1 MPEDIGRAGGPSQQ
15 SDAVPDGPPSSNEL
29 RRNRRNRGRRTGVQ
43 QTSFTGVCED
53 LKDHVYDTGVG
64 RNNAEIFSK
73 TTKAIAEYVAREYTA
88 AGEFRNGLPDMTL
101 PTLVAPTPPGTTAT
115 VVELKIWEMD
125 FKEYRKR
132 MEEREKNMEKTYALI
147 LGQCSKTIRD
157 RIEAHEQWESVNTS
171 SNALGPLRLIQQS
184 LYERATRRHETHA
197 LIDAETTLMR
207 FRQSERMSNSDYL
220 EKWRDLVE
228 VYEHLGGEPGTSKA
242 RVDSILIDPDLADDD
257 ERQEAKTKARDEY
270 LAVLLLTKSDH
281 KRYGPLITDVENAYT
296 RGQDGYPTTVSGAY
310 DMLVNYKN
318 PNQASRMQNQDTG
331 IAFAQD
337 GQDGE
342 DANSEA
348 SHLHAHQQ
356 RNYSRGGRGK
366 HGGRDG
372 GRGRGRGGRGGHT
385 GMAHD
390 VDELEYSEE
399 IDPDKN
405 NLAQSVGPYT
415 MEHRHVE
422 SESTLAIFNRALP
435 TTWLLL
441 DSCSTT
447 NLICNKDWLHD
458 IHESGISITLRCN
471 AGSVRLTTQGYFGSY
486 PEPVWFNPH
495 GIANIMS
502 LDNVA
507 KYFRITMD
515 TDAEKAMMLWKDDGE
530 AMKFTPTS
538 KGLYHYNLSPGDG
551 GVWSFITTVAD
562 KADKY
567 THWALQRTR
576 VARRFKNIIMRPGA
590 RRLMDVAVSHLMG
603 CPVTKADVRAAE
615 DIYGPNLGALKGKT
629 VACPNQHVPAGVD
642 QVPRQ
647 SWTCIIL

>member
-15 SDAVPDGPPSSNEL
+15 GDAVPDGPPSSNEL

-43 QTSFTGVCED
+43 QTRFTGVCED

-101 PTLVAPTPPGTTAT
+101 PTLVAPTPPETTAT

-171 SNALGPLRLIQQS
+171 SNALGLLRLIRQS
-184 LYERATRRHETHA
+184 VYQRATRRHETHA

-220 EKWRDLVE
+220 EKLRDLVE

-242 RVDSILIDPDLADDD
+242 RVDSHLIDPDLADDD
-257 ERQEAKTKARDEY
+257 KRQEAKTKARDEY
-270 LAVLLLTKSDH
+270 LAVLLLTKSNH
-281 KRYGPLITDVENAYT
+281 KRYGPLITNVENAYT
-296 RGQDGYPTTVSGAY
+296 RGQDGYPTTVSGSY

-356 RNYSRGGRGK
+356 RNYSRGGRGN
-366 HGGRDG
+366 HGGCDG
-372 GRGRGRGGRGGHT
+372 GRGRGRGGRGGRT
-385 GMAHD
+385 GMAHA
-390 VDELEYSEE
+390 VDELEYRDES
-399 IDPDKN
+399 DPDKN

-447 NLICNKDWLHD
+447 NLICSKDWLHD
-458 IHESGISITLRCN
+458 IHESGTSITIR
-471 AGSVRLTTQGYFGSY
+471 
-486 PEPVWFNPH
+486 
-495 GIANIMS
+495 
-502 LDNVA
+502 
-507 KYFRITMD
+507 
-515 TDAEKAMMLWKDDGE
+515 
-530 AMKFTPTS
+530 
-538 KGLYHYNLSPGDG
+538 
-551 GVWSFITTVAD
+551 
-562 KADKY
+562 
-567 THWALQRTR
+567 
-576 VARRFKNIIMRPGA
+576 
-590 RRLMDVAVSHLMG
+590 
-603 CPVTKADVRAAE
+603 
-615 DIYGPNLGALKGKT
+615 
-629 VACPNQHVPAGVD
+629 
-642 QVPRQ
+642 
-647 SWTCIIL
+647 